1 MGKGVEKMKSRS
13 RIKMIWIL
21 SLILMMTVASA
32 ATAMAVDTG
41 RLELYMKYTNV
52 RFDVYKVGNYLVENG
67 NRNAI
72 LTEEFKDAGIDL
84 NELWADASETRQEAT
99 ILQNFVKANR
109 PAAHMS
115 GVNVSAYSEAGSPYT
130 GRAVID
136 GLGDGVYLF
145 VKSGGDARLEV
156 TPFIAAMPY
165 LDQEKQTWSYSVK
178 AYPKSSY
185 TPSGGGG
192 DDGDDGG
199 GGDRPPG
206 SSGTQVEIPEGD
218 VPLASWTIPE
228 EPVPLAGI
236 PKMGDMGVTAYL
248 LCALAASAAGM
259 IALWR
264 GRKCRKDEENWKKA

>member
-1 MGKGVEKMKSRS
+1 MRSRS
-13 RIKMIWIL
+13 SIKMIWIL

-67 NRNAI
+67 SRNAV

-99 ILQNFVKANR
+99 ILENFVRTNR
-109 PAAHMS
+109 PAAYMS
-115 GVNVSAYSEAGSPYT
+115 GLDVSAYTESGSSYT

-136 GLGDGVYLF
+136 GLEDGVYLF

-156 TPFIAAMPY
+156 TPFVATMPY
-165 LDQEKQTWSYSVK
+165 LDQESQTWSYSVK

-192 DDGDDGG
+192 GG
-199 GGDRPPG
+199 GGGGSSGGGGGGPQG
-206 SSGTQVEIPEGD
+206 SSGTQVEIPGGE

-248 LCALAASAAGM
+248 LYALAASAAGM

>member
-1 MGKGVEKMKSRS
+1 
-13 RIKMIWIL
+13 
-21 SLILMMTVASA
+21 MMTVASA

-52 RFDVYKVGNYLVENG
+52 RFDVYKVGDYFVEDG
-67 NRNAI
+67 SRNAV
-72 LTEEFKDAGIDL
+72 LTEEFKDAGVDL
-84 NELWADASETRQEAT
+84 NKLWADASETRQEAA
-99 ILQNFVKANR
+99 ILQNFVKVNR
-109 PAAHMS
+109 PAAHIG
-115 GVNVSAYSEAGSPYT
+115 GVNVSAYSESNSSYT

-136 GLGDGVYLF
+136 GLEDGVYLF

-156 TPFIAAMPY
+156 TPFIATMPY
-165 LDQEKQTWSYSVK
+165 LNQESQTWSYFVK
-178 AYPKSSY
+178 AFPKCSY

-192 DDGDDGG
+192 GG
-199 GGDRPPG
+199 GRPPG
-206 SSGTQVEIPEGD
+206 SSGTQVEILEGE
-218 VPLASWTIPE
+218 VPLASWMIPE

-264 GRKCRKDEENWKKA
+264 GRKCRKDEENWKKT